1 MRITVAA
8 LRSVIKEVL
17 HDRRRLV
24 SEAWGSKMVNGT
36 IFLPTPSAI
45 AVWKN
50 EVLGQM
56 SDGAWENTNPQNHWE
71 YWSDLDVQQGAPGL
85 KADRGPI
92 KTGYNLAGLLQYV
105 GDRMVAYGRMG
116 KALGAGAPD
125 AAINAA
131 EYMPDTLEQW
141 QQAKQSNNWQYD
153 FVSKYMGAVTEDMAK
168 KFYNTAYT
176 ERDLRRDLSFMKTA
190 MKGGTQ
196 SGGRA
201 TASSPGA
208 ASGATGGYYE
218 LSDGKS
224 HKFWSFN
231 LNGPELTVNYGR
243 IGTSGATKVK
253 KYSSPEEAELEAE
266 KLVTSKV
273 NKGYSEATKGGTAPK
288 PLGKRGP
295 RGGGVDLRAQ
305 ALAKLSPEE
314 RKALGL

>member
-17 HDRRRLV
+17 HERRRLV
-24 SEAWGSKMVNGT
+24 SEARGSKTVNGT
-36 IFLPTPSAI
+36 IYLPTPSAI

-50 EVLGQM
+50 EILGQM

-71 YWSDLDVQQGAPGL
+71 YWSDLNVQQGAPGL
-85 KADRGPI
+85 KADRSPV

-116 KALGAGAPD
+116 KALGASAPD
-125 AAINAA
+125 DAVRAA
-131 EYMPDTLEQW
+131 EYMPETLEQW

-168 KFYNTAYT
+168 KFYNTTYT

-190 MKGGTQ
+190 MKGGAPGPVPGK
-196 SGGRA
+196 SGG
-201 TASSPGA
+201 ASI
-208 ASGATGGYYE
+208 ATGGYYE
-218 LSDGKS
+218 LNDGKS
-224 HKFWSFN
+224 HKFWSYN

-253 KYSSPEEAELEAE
+253 KYSSPEEAELEAQ

-288 PLGKRGP
+288 PLGKRGGG
-295 RGGGVDLRAQ
+295 RSAGGVDLRAQ

-314 RKALGL
+314 RAALGL